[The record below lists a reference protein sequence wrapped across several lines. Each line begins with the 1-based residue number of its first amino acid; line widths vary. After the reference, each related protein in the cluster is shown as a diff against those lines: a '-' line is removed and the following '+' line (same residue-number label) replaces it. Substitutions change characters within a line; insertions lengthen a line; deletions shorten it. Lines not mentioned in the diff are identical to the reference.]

1 MGLLM
6 DWYVDWLEQ
15 HNMIVAELSKK
26 VFDPNNYS
34 ELLGILR
41 DMAQDAEDGERDPK
55 TGVSTWPKETTAEWQ
70 AADLLESYKAEI
82 DKYEEKISQLIDLSY
97 AQRMVLGL
105 KDELD
110 KK

>member
-6 DWYVDWLEQ
+6 DWYVDWLEKQ
-15 HNMIVAELSKK
+15 NMIVTEFNKK

-34 ELLGILR
+34 ELLRILR
-41 DMAQDAEDGERDPK
+41 DMAQDTEDGERDPK
-55 TGVSTWPKETTAEWQ
+55 TGISMWPKEKTAEWQ

-82 DKYEEKISQLIDLSY
+82 DKYEEKISNLIDLAY

-105 KDELD
+105 TDELD